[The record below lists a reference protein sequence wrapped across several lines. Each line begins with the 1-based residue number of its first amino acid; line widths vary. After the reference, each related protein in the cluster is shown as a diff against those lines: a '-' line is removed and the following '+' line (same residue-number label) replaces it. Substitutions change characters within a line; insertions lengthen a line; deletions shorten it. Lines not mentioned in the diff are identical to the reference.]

1 MHSSR
6 FLEIV
11 SVSMTLDTV
20 GMSEFSVRFISDNEH
35 GRCIL
40 DHVDI
45 KNRDILID
53 KMRLP
58 QK

>member
-1 MHSSR
+1 MNSSR

-35 GRCIL
+35 GRCIV
-40 DHVDI
+40 DHVNI
-45 KNRDILID
+45 KKEIF
-53 KMRLP
+53 
-58 QK
+58 